1 MNLLEC
7 RLSFAPTFFMNAVV
21 IAIAVMFILSLA
33 RVSVVLT
40 LVISAIIG
48 GLVAGLSLS
57 QTVEAFNT
65 GLGDGAE
72 VALAYAVLGA
82 FALALSKSGLPDLL
96 AHKLIGLLGFEASK
110 NQEKKVK
117 YLLLTILLIA
127 AIFSQNLIPVHI
139 AFIPVL
145 VPPLLKVMNHLKLD
159 RRAAA
164 CVLTLGLVGTYI
176 FLPVGFGAIF
186 LEQILMG
193 NINKIGAAYGLH
205 VERSMMP
212 IGMAIPVLGMVLGT
226 LVAVFVSYRKPREYV
241 DRTIITVKTI
251 DLDKP
256 LRTTS
261 QVEHDLK
268 ADAEELRHEAENV
281 PTISKKTMFM
291 ALLAIVLTLVAQLY
305 SGSMILGGLVGF
317 AVLSASGI
325 FKWQDADDVF
335 VQGMRMMA
343 LVGFIMISAAGFA
356 SVMTHTGDINQL
368 VNGVVN
374 IIGDNH
380 ALAAFLMLFI
390 GLFVTIGIGSSFSSV
405 PVLAVIYVPL
415 CVQFGFSPLA
425 TIALIGTAAALG
437 DAGSPASDSTLGPTA
452 GLGVDGQHDHIW
464 DTVVPTFIHFNI
476 PLLIFGWIAAM
487 IL

>member
-1 MNLLEC
+1 
-7 RLSFAPTFFMNAVV
+7 MNAVV
-21 IAIAVMFILSLA
+21 IAIAVMFLLSLA

-40 LVISAIIG
+40 LVVSAIVG
-48 GLVAGLSLS
+48 VLVAGLSLS
-57 QTVEAFNT
+57 QTVEAFNA

-96 AHKLIGLLGFEASK
+96 AHKLIGLLGMEAGKSR
-110 NQEKKVK
+110 ETKVK
-117 YLLLTILLIA
+117 YLLLGILLIA

-145 VPPLLKVMNHLKLD
+145 VPPLLRVMNHLKLD

-205 VERSMMP
+205 VERGMMP

-226 LVAVFVSYRKPREYV
+226 LVAVFISYRKPRIYA
-241 DRTIITVKTI
+241 DRSISPVTTI

-256 LRTTS
+256 LRATAQDETA
-261 QVEHDLK
+261 DLK
-268 ADAEELRHEAENV
+268 ADAEELKHEAEQV
-281 PTISKKTMFM
+281 PVIAKNNFM
-291 ALLAIVLTLVAQLY
+291 ALLAIGLTLVAQLY

-317 AVLSASGI
+317 AVLSTAGI

-368 VNGVVN
+368 VKGVVE
-374 IIGDNH
+374 IIGDNR
-380 ALAAFLMLFI
+380 ALAAFLML
-390 GLFVTIGIGSSFSSV
+390 
-405 PVLAVIYVPL
+405 
-415 CVQFGFSPLA
+415 CVYLSRL
-425 TIALIGTAAALG
+425 
-437 DAGSPASDSTLGPTA
+437 
-452 GLGVDGQHDHIW
+452 V
-464 DTVVPTFIHFNI
+464 
-476 PLLIFGWIAAM
+476 
-487 IL
+487 

>member
-40 LVISAIIG
+40 LVISAIVG

-57 QTVEAFNT
+57 QTVEAFNA

-241 DRTIITVKTI
+241 DRTITTVKTI

-325 FKWQDADDVF
+325 FKWHDADDVF

>member
-1 MNLLEC
+1 
-7 RLSFAPTFFMNAVV
+7 MNAVV

-241 DRTIITVKTI
+241 DRTITTVKTI

-343 LVGFIMISAAGFA
+343 LVGLIMISAAGFA

>member
-1 MNLLEC
+1 
-7 RLSFAPTFFMNAVV
+7 MNAVV
-21 IAIAVMFILSLA
+21 IAIAVMFLLSIA

-40 LVISAIIG
+40 LVISAIVG

-57 QTVEAFNT
+57 DTISAFNS

-96 AHKLIGLLGFEASK
+96 AHKLIGLLGAEVTQVRAK
-110 NQEKKVK
+110 RVK
-117 YLLLTILLIA
+117 YLLLSILLIA
-127 AIFSQNLIPVHI
+127 AICSQNLIPVHI

-145 VPPLLKVMNHLKLD
+145 VPPLNLD

-193 NINKIGAAYGLH
+193 NINKIGAAYNMQ
-205 VERSMMP
+205 VERWMMP
-212 IGMAIPVLGMVLGT
+212 AGMAIPVLGMVIGT
-226 LVAVFVSYRKPREYV
+226 LFAVFVSYRKPRIYE
-241 DRTIITVKTI
+241 DRTVTRVTTI

-256 LRTTS
+256 IRAGEIQL
-261 QVEHDLK
+261 QEDAAELK
-268 ADAEELRHEAENV
+268 QEAEKAPFV
-281 PTISKKTMFM
+281 AKKTMLM
-291 ALLAIVLTLVAQLY
+291 ALLAIVLTLATQLY

-317 AVLSASGI
+317 AVLSGAGI
-325 FKWQDADDVF
+325 FKWQQADDVF

-356 SVMTHTGDINQL
+356 AVMTKTGDINQL
-368 VNGVVN
+368 VTGVVHL
-374 IIGDNH
+374 IGDNH

-425 TIALIGTAAALG
+425 TVALIGTAAALG

-464 DTVVPTFIHFNI
+464 DTVIPTFIHFNI
-476 PLLIFGWIAAM
+476 PLLVFGWIAAM
-487 IL
+487 VL

>member
-1 MNLLEC
+1 
-7 RLSFAPTFFMNAVV
+7 MNAVV

-40 LVISAIIG
+40 LVISAVIG
-48 GLVAGLSLS
+48 GLVAGLSLAE
-57 QTVEAFNT
+57 TVEAFNT

-96 AHKLIGLLGFEASK
+96 AHKLIGLLGLEATQK
-110 NQEKKVK
+110 QAKKVK
-117 YLLLTILLIA
+117 FLLLFILLVA
-127 AIFSQNLIPVHI
+127 AICSQNIIPVHI

-145 VPPLLKVMNHLKLD
+145 VPPLLKVMNHLQLD

-193 NINKIGAAYGLH
+193 NINKIGAAYNLH
-205 VERSMMP
+205 VDRGMMP
-212 IGMAIPVLGMVLGT
+212 MGMAIPVLGMVIGALF
-226 LVAVFVSYRKPREYV
+226 AVFVSYRKPRIYV
-241 DRTIITVKTI
+241 DRTVVSVTTI

-256 LRTTS
+256 LRTINLD
-261 QVEHDLK
+261 EIK
-268 ADAEELRHEAENV
+268 ADGLELEKEAQQAPKV
-281 PTISKKTMFM
+281 SKKTILM
-291 ALLAIVLTLVAQLY
+291 ALLAIALTLVAQLY

-317 AVLSASGI
+317 SVLSAAGI

-368 VNGVVN
+368 VNGVVHL
-374 IIGDNH
+374 IGDNK

-487 IL
+487 VL

>member
-1 MNLLEC
+1 
-7 RLSFAPTFFMNAVV
+7 MNAVV
-21 IAIAVMFILSLA
+21 IAIAVMFILSLL

-57 QTVEAFNT
+57 DTVAAFND

-82 FALALSKSGLPDLL
+82 FALALAKSGLPDLL
-96 AHKLIGLLGFEASK
+96 AHKLIGLLGMETTQKQAT
-110 NQEKKVK
+110 KVK
-117 YLLLTILLIA
+117 YLLLIILLVS

-164 CVLTLGLVGTYI
+164 CVLTLGLVATYI
-176 FLPVGFGAIF
+176 FLPVGFGKIF

-193 NINKIGAAYGLH
+193 NINKIGAAYNLH
-205 VERSMMP
+205 VESYMLPM
-212 IGMAIPVLGMVLGT
+212 GMAIPVLGMVIGT
-226 LVAVFVSYRKPREYV
+226 LVAVFISYRKPRIYV
-241 DRTIITVKTI
+241 DRNVSPVTTI

-256 LRTTS
+256 LRAINPD
-261 QVEHDLK
+261 QLK
-268 ADAEELRHEAENV
+268 ADGEELVQEAQKAPV
-281 PTISKKTMFM
+281 IAKKTIYM

-305 SGSMILGGLVGF
+305 SDSMILGGLVGF
-317 AVLSASGI
+317 AVLSAAGI
-325 FKWQDADDVF
+325 FKWQEADDVF

-368 VNGVVN
+368 VNGVVHT
-374 IIGDNH
+374 IGDNK

-487 IL
+487 VL

>member
-1 MNLLEC
+1 
-7 RLSFAPTFFMNAVV
+7 MNAVV

-57 QTVEAFNT
+57 QTVEAFNA

-241 DRTIITVKTI
+241 DLTITTVKTI

-261 QVEHDLK
+261 QVEHDPK

>member
-1 MNLLEC
+1 
-7 RLSFAPTFFMNAVV
+7 MNAVV
-21 IAIAVMFILSLA
+21 VAIAVMFILSLA

-40 LVISAIIG
+40 LVTSAIIG

-57 QTVEAFNT
+57 DTVQAFNS

-96 AHKLIGLLGFEASK
+96 AHKLIGLLGLEASK
-110 NQEKKVK
+110 NQQKKVK
-117 YLLLTILLIA
+117 FLLLGILLIA

-193 NINKIGAAYGLH
+193 NINKIGAQYGLH
-205 VERSMMP
+205 VERWMMP
-212 IGMAIPVLGMVLGT
+212 MGMAIPVLGMVVGT
-226 LVAVFVSYRKPREYV
+226 LVAVFVSYRKPRDYQ
-241 DRTIITVKTI
+241 DRSFTPVTTI

-256 LRTTS
+256 LRS
-261 QVEHDLK
+261 DQYSNVHNLLE
-268 ADAEELRHEAENV
+268 DAEELKKEAQDV
-281 PTISKKTMFM
+281 PKIAKKTIFM
-291 ALLAIVLTLVAQLY
+291 AVLAIALTLAAQLY

-317 AVLSASGI
+317 SVLSAAGI

-368 VNGVVN
+368 VNGVVHL
-374 IIGDNH
+374 IGNNH

-452 GLGVDGQHDHIW
+452 GLGIDGQHDHIW
-464 DTVVPTFIHFNI
+464 DTVIPTFIHFNI

-487 IL
+487 VL

>member
-57 QTVEAFNT
+57 QTVEAFNA

-241 DRTIITVKTI
+241 DRTITTVKTI

-476 PLLIFGWIAAM
+476 PLLVFGWIAAM

>member
-57 QTVEAFNT
+57 QTVEAFNA

-212 IGMAIPVLGMVLGT
+212 MGMAIPVLGMVLGT

-241 DRTIITVKTI
+241 DRTITTVKTI

-256 LRTTS
+256 LRTRS

>member
-1 MNLLEC
+1 
-7 RLSFAPTFFMNAVV
+7 MNAVV
-21 IAIAVMFILSLA
+21 IAIAVMFILSLL

-57 QTVEAFNT
+57 DTVAAFND

-82 FALALSKSGLPDLL
+82 FALALAKSGLPDLL
-96 AHKLIGLLGFEASK
+96 AHKLIGLLGMETTQKQAT
-110 NQEKKVK
+110 KVK
-117 YLLLTILLIA
+117 YLLLIILLVS

-164 CVLTLGLVGTYI
+164 CVLTLGLVATYI
-176 FLPVGFGAIF
+176 FLPVGFGKIF

-193 NINKIGAAYGLH
+193 NINKIGAAYNLH
-205 VERSMMP
+205 VESYMLPM
-212 IGMAIPVLGMVLGT
+212 GMAIPVLGMVIGT
-226 LVAVFVSYRKPREYV
+226 LVAVFISYRKPRIYV
-241 DRTIITVKTI
+241 DRNVSPVTTI

-256 LRTTS
+256 LRAIDPD
-261 QVEHDLK
+261 QLK
-268 ADAEELRHEAENV
+268 ADGEELVQEAQKAPV
-281 PTISKKTMFM
+281 IAKKTIYM

-305 SGSMILGGLVGF
+305 SDSMILGGLVGF
-317 AVLSASGI
+317 AVLSAAGI
-325 FKWQDADDVF
+325 FKWQEADDVF

-368 VNGVVN
+368 VNGVVHT
-374 IIGDNH
+374 IGDNK

-487 IL
+487 VL

>member
-1 MNLLEC
+1 
-7 RLSFAPTFFMNAVV
+7 MNAVV
-21 IAIAVMFILSLA
+21 IAIAVMFILSLL

-57 QTVEAFNT
+57 DTVAAFND

-82 FALALSKSGLPDLL
+82 FALALAKSGLPDLL
-96 AHKLIGLLGFEASK
+96 AHKLIGLLGMETTQKQAT
-110 NQEKKVK
+110 KVK
-117 YLLLTILLIA
+117 YLLLIILLVS

-164 CVLTLGLVGTYI
+164 CVLTLGLVATYI
-176 FLPVGFGAIF
+176 FLPVGFGKIF

-193 NINKIGAAYGLH
+193 NINKIGATYNLH
-205 VERSMMP
+205 VESYMLPM
-212 IGMAIPVLGMVLGT
+212 GMAIPVLGMVIGT
-226 LVAVFVSYRKPREYV
+226 LVAVFISYRKPRIYV
-241 DRTIITVKTI
+241 DRNVSPVTTI

-256 LRTTS
+256 LCAINPD
-261 QVEHDLK
+261 QLK
-268 ADAEELRHEAENV
+268 ADGEELVQEAQKAPV
-281 PTISKKTMFM
+281 IAKKTIYM

-305 SGSMILGGLVGF
+305 SDSMILGGLVGF
-317 AVLSASGI
+317 AVLSAAGI
-325 FKWQDADDVF
+325 FKWQEADDVF

-368 VNGVVN
+368 VNGVVHT
-374 IIGDNH
+374 IGDNK

-487 IL
+487 VL

>member
-1 MNLLEC
+1 
-7 RLSFAPTFFMNAVV
+7 MNAVV
-21 IAIAVMFILSLA
+21 IAIAVMFILSMA

-40 LVISAIIG
+40 LVISAIVG

-57 QTVEAFNT
+57 DTINAFNS
-65 GLGDGAE
+65 GLGGGAE

-96 AHKLIGLLGFEASK
+96 AHKLIGLLGAEVTHVRA
-110 NQEKKVK
+110 KKVK
-117 YLLLTILLIA
+117 YLLLSILLIA
-127 AIFSQNLIPVHI
+127 AICSQNLIPVHI

-164 CVLTLGLVGTYI
+164 CILTLGLVATYI

-193 NINKIGAAYGLH
+193 NINKIGATYGLH
-205 VERSMMP
+205 VDRWMMP
-212 IGMAIPVLGMVLGT
+212 MGMAIPVLGMVIGT
-226 LVAVFVSYRKPREYV
+226 LFAVFVSYRKPRIYV
-241 DRTIITVKTI
+241 DRAVVRTTTI

-256 LRTTS
+256 IRADDVQLL
-261 QVEHDLK
+261 EDAAELK
-268 ADAEELRHEAENV
+268 HEAEKAPV
-281 PTISKKTMFM
+281 IAKKTMLM
-291 ALLAIVLTLVAQLY
+291 AFLAIVLTLVAQLY

-317 AVLSASGI
+317 AVLSGAGI

-343 LVGFIMISAAGFA
+343 LVGFIMISASGFA
-356 SVMTHTGDINQL
+356 SVMTQTGDINQL
-368 VNGVVN
+368 VNGVVH

-425 TIALIGTAAALG
+425 TVALIGTAAALG

-464 DTVVPTFIHFNI
+464 DTVIPTFIHFNI

-487 IL
+487 VL

>member
-1 MNLLEC
+1 
-7 RLSFAPTFFMNAVV
+7 MNAVV

-57 QTVEAFNT
+57 QTVEAFNA

-226 LVAVFVSYRKPREYV
+226 LLAVFVSYRKPREYV
-241 DRTIITVKTI
+241 DRTITTVKTI

>member
-1 MNLLEC
+1 
-7 RLSFAPTFFMNAVV
+7 MNAVV

-40 LVISAIIG
+40 LVISAMIG

-57 QTVEAFNT
+57 DTVQAFNA

-96 AHKLIGLLGFEASK
+96 AHKLIGLLGAEASHH
-110 NQEKKVK
+110 QARTVK
-117 YLLLTILLIA
+117 YVLLGILLIS

-145 VPPLLKVMNHLKLD
+145 VPPLLKVMNHLHLD

-193 NINKIGAAYGLH
+193 NINKVGAQYGLH
-205 VERSMMP
+205 VERWMMP
-212 IGMAIPVLGMVLGT
+212 AGMAISVCGMVIGT
-226 LVAVFVSYRKPREYV
+226 LVAVLISYRKPRHYI
-241 DRTIITVKTI
+241 DRQIQPVTTI

-256 LRTTS
+256 LRATVV
-261 QVEHDLK
+261 QEDLK
-268 ADAEELRHEAENV
+268 SDAIALQQDAQHV
-281 PTISKKTMFM
+281 PKIAKKTMLM
-291 ALLAIVLTLVAQLY
+291 AILAIVMTLIAQLY

-317 AVLSASGI
+317 AVLSTAGI
-325 FKWQDADDVF
+325 FKWQQADDVF

-356 SVMTHTGDINQL
+356 SVMTHTGDIQQL
-368 VNGVVN
+368 VSSVVN
-374 IIGDNH
+374 IIGDHH
-380 ALAAFLMLFI
+380 ALAALLMLVI

-405 PVLAVIYVPL
+405 PVLAVIYVPM

-425 TIALIGTAAALG
+425 TVAIIGTAAALG

-452 GLGVDGQHDHIW
+452 GLGIDGQHDHIW
-464 DTVVPTFIHFNI
+464 DTVIPTFIHFNL

-487 IL
+487 VL

>member
-1 MNLLEC
+1 
-7 RLSFAPTFFMNAVV
+7 MNAVV
-21 IAIAVMFILSLA
+21 VAIAVMFALSLA

-57 QTVEAFNT
+57 DTVQAFNA

-96 AHKLIGLLGFEASK
+96 AHKLIGVLGVEASHS
-110 NQEKKVK
+110 QAMKVK
-117 YLLLTILLIA
+117 YLLMGILLVS

-145 VPPLLKVMNHLKLD
+145 VPPLLKVMNHLNLD

-193 NINKIGAAYGLH
+193 NINKIGAAYGLQ
-205 VERSMMP
+205 VERWMMP
-212 IGMAIPVLGMVLGT
+212 AGMAISVFGMVMGT
-226 LVAVFVSYRKPREYV
+226 LFAVFISYRKPRHYQNRQV
-241 DRTIITVKTI
+241 QTVTTI

-256 LRTTS
+256 LQINTQDQALKQDAQQLQQEAQQVPHISRRTM
-261 QVEHDLK
+261 L
-268 ADAEELRHEAENV
+268 
-281 PTISKKTMFM
+281 M
-291 ALLAIVLTLVAQLY
+291 AIIAIILTLITQLY

-317 AVLSASGI
+317 AVLSTAGI
-325 FKWQDADDVF
+325 FKWQQADDVF

-356 SVMTHTGDINQL
+356 SVMTHTGEVNNL
-368 VNGVVN
+368 VNYIVA

-380 ALAAFLMLFI
+380 ALAAFLMLVI

-452 GLGVDGQHDHIW
+452 GLGIDGQHDHIW
-464 DTVVPTFIHFNI
+464 DTVVPTFLHFNI

>member
-1 MNLLEC
+1 
-7 RLSFAPTFFMNAVV
+7 MNAVV
-21 IAIAVMFILSLA
+21 IAIAVMFILSLL

-57 QTVEAFNT
+57 DTVAAFND

-82 FALALSKSGLPDLL
+82 FALALAKSGLPDLL
-96 AHKLIGLLGFEASK
+96 AHKLIGLLGMETTQKQA
-110 NQEKKVK
+110 KKVK
-117 YLLLTILLIA
+117 YLLLVILLIS

-164 CVLTLGLVGTYI
+164 CVLTLGLVATYI
-176 FLPVGFGAIF
+176 FLPVGFGKIF

-193 NINKIGAAYGLH
+193 NINKIGAAYNLH
-205 VERSMMP
+205 VESYMLPM
-212 IGMAIPVLGMVLGT
+212 GMAIPVLGMVIGT
-226 LVAVFVSYRKPREYV
+226 LVAVFISYRKPRIYV
-241 DRTIITVKTI
+241 DRNVSPVATI

-256 LRTTS
+256 LRAVS
-261 QVEHDLK
+261 SDQLK
-268 ADAEELRHEAENV
+268 ADGEELIEEAQKAPV
-281 PTISKKTMFM
+281 IARKTILM

-305 SGSMILGGLVGF
+305 SDSMILGGLVGF
-317 AVLSASGI
+317 AVLSAAGI
-325 FKWQDADDVF
+325 FKWQEADDVF

-368 VNGVVN
+368 VNGVVHT
-374 IIGDNH
+374 IGDNK

-390 GLFVTIGIGSSFSSV
+390 GLFVTIGIGSSFFSV

-487 IL
+487 VL

>member
-1 MNLLEC
+1 
-7 RLSFAPTFFMNAVV
+7 MNAVV

-40 LVISAIIG
+40 LVISAIVG

-57 QTVEAFNT
+57 QTVEAFNA

-241 DRTIITVKTI
+241 DRTITTVKTI

>member
-1 MNLLEC
+1 
-7 RLSFAPTFFMNAVV
+7 MNAVV
-21 IAIAVMFILSLA
+21 IAIAVMFILSIA

-40 LVISAIIG
+40 LVISAIVG

-57 QTVEAFNT
+57 DTINAFNA

-96 AHKLIGLLGFEASK
+96 AHKLIGMLGAEVTQARAT
-110 NQEKKVK
+110 KVK
-117 YLLLTILLIA
+117 YLLLGILLVA
-127 AIFSQNLIPVHI
+127 AVCSQNLIPVHI

-164 CVLTLGLVGTYI
+164 CVMTMGLVATYI

-205 VERSMMP
+205 VERWMMP
-212 IGMAIPVLGMVLGT
+212 AGMAIPVLGMLLGM
-226 LVAVFVSYRKPREYV
+226 LFAVFVSYRKPRIYT
-241 DRTIITVKTI
+241 DRAVARVTAI

-256 LRTTS
+256 VRAGDVQLLA
-261 QVEHDLK
+261 D
-268 ADAEELRHEAENV
+268 DAEELKQEAEKAPV
-281 PTISKKTMFM
+281 IAKKTMLM
-291 ALLAIVLTLVAQLY
+291 AFLAIVLTLVAQLY

-317 AVLSASGI
+317 AVLSGAGI

-356 SVMTHTGDINQL
+356 SVMTATGDINQL
-368 VNGVVN
+368 VNGVVH

-425 TIALIGTAAALG
+425 TVALIGTAAALG

-464 DTVVPTFIHFNI
+464 DTVIPTFIHFNI

-487 IL
+487 VL

>member
-57 QTVEAFNT
+57 QTVEAFNA

-241 DRTIITVKTI
+241 DRTISTVKTI

>member
-1 MNLLEC
+1 M
-7 RLSFAPTFFMNAVV
+7 
-21 IAIAVMFILSLA
+21 
-33 RVSVVLT
+33 
-40 LVISAIIG
+40 
-48 GLVAGLSLS
+48 
-57 QTVEAFNT
+57 
-65 GLGDGAE
+65 
-72 VALAYAVLGA
+72 
-82 FALALSKSGLPDLL
+82 
-96 AHKLIGLLGFEASK
+96 
-110 NQEKKVK
+110 K

-164 CVLTLGLVGTYI
+164 CVLTLGLVATYI

-212 IGMAIPVLGMVLGT
+212 MGMAIPVLGMVLGT

-241 DRTIITVKTI
+241 DRTISTVKTI

>member
-1 MNLLEC
+1 
-7 RLSFAPTFFMNAVV
+7 MNAVV
-21 IAIAVMFILSLA
+21 IAIAVMLFISLL

-57 QTVEAFNT
+57 DTVAAFND

-82 FALALSKSGLPDLL
+82 FALALAKSGLPDLL
-96 AHKLIGLLGFEASK
+96 AHKLIGLLGMETTQKQA
-110 NQEKKVK
+110 KKVK
-117 YLLLTILLIA
+117 YLLLVILLIS

-164 CVLTLGLVGTYI
+164 CVLTLGLVATYI
-176 FLPVGFGAIF
+176 FLPVGFGKIF

-193 NINKIGAAYGLH
+193 NINKIGAAYNLH
-205 VERSMMP
+205 VESYMLPM
-212 IGMAIPVLGMVLGT
+212 GMAIPVLGMVIGT
-226 LVAVFVSYRKPREYV
+226 LVAVFISYRKPRIYV
-241 DRTIITVKTI
+241 DRNVSPVATI

-256 LRTTS
+256 LRAVS
-261 QVEHDLK
+261 SDQLK
-268 ADAEELRHEAENV
+268 ADGEELIEEAQKAPV
-281 PTISKKTMFM
+281 IARKTILM

-305 SGSMILGGLVGF
+305 SDSMILGGLVGF
-317 AVLSASGI
+317 AVLSAAGI
-325 FKWQDADDVF
+325 FKWQEADDVF

-368 VNGVVN
+368 VNGVVHT
-374 IIGDNH
+374 IGDNK

-487 IL
+487 VL

>member
-1 MNLLEC
+1 LKQVKIKKKGEVSFINHFVNCSNLFAKLNPSSY
-7 RLSFAPTFFMNAVV
+7 RLYPCTGTS
-21 IAIAVMFILSLA
+21 IAESH
-33 RVSVVLT
+33 
-40 LVISAIIG
+40 
-48 GLVAGLSLS
+48 
-57 QTVEAFNT
+57 EP
-65 GLGDGAE
+65 
-72 VALAYAVLGA
+72 
-82 FALALSKSGLPDLL
+82 SK
-96 AHKLIGLLGFEASK
+96 I
-110 NQEKKVK
+110 
-117 YLLLTILLIA
+117 
-127 AIFSQNLIPVHI
+127 
-139 AFIPVL
+139 
-145 VPPLLKVMNHLKLD
+145 D

-241 DRTIITVKTI
+241 DRTITTVKTI

>member
-1 MNLLEC
+1 
-7 RLSFAPTFFMNAVV
+7 MNAVV

-57 QTVEAFNT
+57 QTVEAFNA

-241 DRTIITVKTI
+241 DRTITTVKTI

-476 PLLIFGWIAAM
+476 PLWQSAPN
-487 IL
+487 

>member
-40 LVISAIIG
+40 LVISAIVG

-57 QTVEAFNT
+57 QTVEAFNA

-241 DRTIITVKTI
+241 DRTITTVKTI

-256 LRTTS
+256 LRTRS

>member
-1 MNLLEC
+1 
-7 RLSFAPTFFMNAVV
+7 MNAVV
-21 IAIAVMFILSLA
+21 IAIAVMFILSLL

-57 QTVEAFNT
+57 DTVAAFND

-82 FALALSKSGLPDLL
+82 FALALAKSGLPDLL
-96 AHKLIGLLGFEASK
+96 AHKLIGLLGMETTQKQAT
-110 NQEKKVK
+110 KVK
-117 YLLLTILLIA
+117 YLLLIILLVS

-164 CVLTLGLVGTYI
+164 CVLTLGLVATYI
-176 FLPVGFGAIF
+176 FLPVGFGKIF

-193 NINKIGAAYGLH
+193 NINKIGATYNLH
-205 VERSMMP
+205 VESYMLPM
-212 IGMAIPVLGMVLGT
+212 GMAIPVLGMVIGT
-226 LVAVFVSYRKPREYV
+226 LVAVFISYRKPRIYV
-241 DRTIITVKTI
+241 DRNVSPVTTI

-256 LRTTS
+256 LRAIDPD
-261 QVEHDLK
+261 QLK
-268 ADAEELRHEAENV
+268 ADGEELVQEAQKAPV
-281 PTISKKTMFM
+281 IAKKTIYM

-305 SGSMILGGLVGF
+305 SDSMILGGLVGF
-317 AVLSASGI
+317 AVLSAAGI
-325 FKWQDADDVF
+325 FKWQEADDVF

-368 VNGVVN
+368 VNGVVHT
-374 IIGDNH
+374 IGDNK

-487 IL
+487 VL

>member
-1 MNLLEC
+1 
-7 RLSFAPTFFMNAVV
+7 MNAVV

-40 LVISAIIG
+40 LVISAVVG

-57 QTVEAFNT
+57 DTVQAFNA

-96 AHKLIGLLGFEASK
+96 AHKLIGLLGMEASK
-110 NQEKKVK
+110 SREKKVK
-117 YLLLTILLIA
+117 FLLLVILLIA

-193 NINKIGAAYGLH
+193 NINKIGTQYGLH
-205 VERSMMP
+205 VDRWMMP
-212 IGMAIPVLGMVLGT
+212 MGMAIPVVGMVVGT
-226 LVAVFVSYRKPREYV
+226 LVAVFISYRKPRHYQ
-241 DRTIITVKTI
+241 DRAVARVTSI

-256 LRTTS
+256 LRS
-261 QVEHDLK
+261 DEHVTHNLRE
-268 ADAEELRHEAENV
+268 DAEELKHEAEQV
-281 PTISKKTMFM
+281 PYISKKTMLM
-291 ALLAIVLTLVAQLY
+291 AVIAIALTLVAQLY

-317 AVLSASGI
+317 AVLSTAGI

-356 SVMTHTGDINQL
+356 SVMTHTGDIGHL
-368 VNGVVN
+368 VNGVVH
-374 IIGDNH
+374 IIGDNR

-464 DTVVPTFIHFNI
+464 DTVIPTFVHFNI

-487 IL
+487 VL

>member
-1 MNLLEC
+1 
-7 RLSFAPTFFMNAVV
+7 MNAVV

-40 LVISAIIG
+40 LVISAIVG

-57 QTVEAFNT
+57 QTVEAFNA

-226 LVAVFVSYRKPREYV
+226 LVAVFVSYRKPRKYV
-241 DRTIITVKTI
+241 DRTITTVKTI

>member
-1 MNLLEC
+1 
-7 RLSFAPTFFMNAVV
+7 MNAVV

-40 LVISAIIG
+40 LVISAVIG
-48 GLVAGLSLS
+48 GLVAGLSLAE
-57 QTVEAFNT
+57 TVQAFNA

-96 AHKLIGLLGFEASK
+96 AHKLIGLLGVEASHH
-110 NQEKKVK
+110 QARTVK
-117 YLLLTILLIA
+117 YVLLGILLIS

-145 VPPLLKVMNHLKLD
+145 VPPLLTVMNHLRLD

-193 NINKIGAAYGLH
+193 NINKMGAEYGLQ
-205 VERSMMP
+205 VERWMMP
-212 IGMAIPVLGMVLGT
+212 AGMAIPVLGMLIGT
-226 LVAVFVSYRKPREYV
+226 LVAVFFSYRKPRQYI
-241 DRTIITVKTI
+241 DRQIQPVTSI

-256 LRTTS
+256 LRTT
-261 QVEHDLK
+261 VVDADLTV
-268 ADAEELRHEAENV
+268 DAVALQLEARHV
-281 PTISKKTMFM
+281 PKIAKKTMIM
-291 ALLAIVLTLVAQLY
+291 AILAVLLTLVTQLY

-317 AVLSASGI
+317 AVLSTAGI
-325 FKWQDADDVF
+325 FKWQQADDVF

-356 SVMTHTGDINQL
+356 SVMTHTGDIQQL
-368 VNGVVN
+368 VSGVVEV
-374 IIGDNH
+374 IGNNH
-380 ALAAFLMLFI
+380 ALAAFLMLLI

-425 TIALIGTAAALG
+425 TIAIIGTAAALG

-452 GLGVDGQHDHIW
+452 GLGVDGQHDHIR
-464 DTVVPTFIHFNI
+464 DTVIPTFIHFNI
-476 PLLIFGWIAAM
+476 PLLIFGWVAAM